1 MNYQAKLKNLL
12 NNNLTDIILF
22 GSFVKGGFAKDIDIA
37 LLLKEKTDIIIIKNK
52 IKKIIKKPI
61 DIQVI
66 TLDSI
71 YLPIWLTL
79 IKEGFSI
86 RQNEFLFNLYKIK
99 TNVLYKFSLK
109 KLNNVQKVQ
118 FERGIKKVL
127 ETEGVFL
134 TRGVVLVPI
143 NLKNAMI
150 DFLKTWDIYYESKE
164 YELLPLLR
172 KESFL

>member
-1 MNYQAKLKNLL
+1 ML